1 MPYSIRDQME
11 GEGIREQQRK
21 EVGPQAYADGIE
33 FWSLSAYHAYMAE
46 KRAKQ
51 VKEAKEMTSQRRE
64 RDRQH
69 SARHFEALK
78 HKLDEEESMRRRGS
92 EMRKKEDE
100 VVMRGLDAY

>member
-1 MPYSIRDQME
+1 
-11 GEGIREQQRK
+11 
-21 EVGPQAYADGIE
+21 
-33 FWSLSAYHAYMAE
+33 
-46 KRAKQ
+46 
-51 VKEAKEMTSQRRE
+51 MTSQRRE

-69 SARHFEALK
+69 SARHFEALR